1 VLADWLVDLLHE
13 SVLEVAVPPSPP
25 SALITGATGGI
36 GRAVAERLARA
47 GYRST
52 LSGRVETALAK
63 LAADLGDSGVELQ
76 VVPADMSS
84 EDDIRALARGHAE
97 RFGSL
102 DVLVLSAGTGT
113 SGRIAD
119 YPMRRFDRQLAVNVR
134 APFAL
139 VQECLPALRR
149 AAAARPAHGAR
160 VAAIASMAGIAAE
173 PGLAAY
179 GAGKAALISLCQYI
193 NAEESSAGVTAT
205 AIAPGYVDTDMSAWV
220 HDRIDPAEMIPTS
233 DLADLVLTLAQLSA
247 RSVIPLIAMSRAGES
262 HWRA

>member
-1 VLADWLVDLLHE
+1 MTPALT
-13 SVLEVAVPPSPP
+13 VP
-25 SALITGATGGI
+25 AGRRAIVTGATGGI
-36 GRAVAERLARA
+36 GRAIAGRLAAA
-47 GYRST
+47 GYRLT
-52 LSGRVETALAK
+52 VSGRDEAALAK
-63 LAADLGDSGVELQ
+63 LAADLADAGAELQ
-76 VVPADMSS
+76 VVPADMTS
-84 EDDIRALARGHAE
+84 EEEVRALARGHAG

-102 DVLVLSAGTGT
+102 DLLVLSAGTGT
-113 SGRIAD
+113 SGRIAE
-119 YPMRRFDRQLAVNVR
+119 YPMRRFDRQMTVNVR

-139 VQECLPALRR
+139 VQECLPALRE
-149 AAAARPAHGAR
+149 AAAARPVHGAR
-160 VAAIASMAGIAAE
+160 IAAIASMAGIASE

-179 GAGKAALISLCQYI
+179 GAAKAALISLCHSI

-205 AIAPGYVDTDMSAWV
+205 AIAPGFVDTDMSAWV